1 MMRTPIIAGNW
12 KMNKTVTEAREFM
25 ESLSTLPK
33 SSDVETVICAP
44 FIHLTTLIDLAK
56 DTPLVI
62 GAENAHYENSG
73 AFTGEVSPHALN
85 DMGIEYVILGH
96 SERREYFNETDE
108 LINKK
113 VHAVYS
119 NGMIPI
125 VCVGES
131 ESEREANE
139 QNNIVTE
146 QVTKAMEG
154 LTDEQAKSIV
164 IAYEPIWA
172 IGTGK
177 SATENDAGEMATVI
191 REHVQTIYNEQVAS
205 SVRIQYG
212 GSVKPENIKQYMA
225 QTDID
230 GALVGGASLKADSFV
245 QLLEGAINE

>member
-1 MMRTPIIAGNW
+1 MRTPIIAGNW

>member
-1 MMRTPIIAGNW
+1 MRTPIIAGNW

-125 VCVGES
+125 ICVGES

>member
-1 MMRTPIIAGNW
+1 MRTPIIAGNW

-125 VCVGES
+125 ICVGES

-191 REHVQTIYNEQVAS
+191 REHVQSIYNEQVAS

>member
-1 MMRTPIIAGNW
+1 MRTPIIAGNW

-191 REHVQTIYNEQVAS
+191 REHVQSIYNEQVAS

>member
-191 REHVQTIYNEQVAS
+191 REHVQSIYNEQVAS

>member
-1 MMRTPIIAGNW
+1 
-12 KMNKTVTEAREFM
+12 
-25 ESLSTLPK
+25 
-33 SSDVETVICAP
+33 
-44 FIHLTTLIDLAK
+44 
-56 DTPLVI
+56 
-62 GAENAHYENSG
+62 
-73 AFTGEVSPHALN
+73 
-85 DMGIEYVILGH
+85 
-96 SERREYFNETDE
+96 
-108 LINKK
+108 
-113 VHAVYS
+113 
-119 NGMIPI
+119 MIPI

>member
-1 MMRTPIIAGNW
+1 MRTPIIAGNW

-33 SSDVETVICAP
+33 SSDVEAVICAP

>member
-33 SSDVETVICAP
+33 SSDVEAVICAP

-191 REHVQTIYNEQVAS
+191 REHVQSIYNEQVAS

>member
-33 SSDVETVICAP
+33 SSDVEAVICAP

-125 VCVGES
+125 ICVGES

-191 REHVQTIYNEQVAS
+191 REHVQSIYNEQVAS

>member
-1 MMRTPIIAGNW
+1 MRTPIIAGNW

-25 ESLSTLPK
+25 ECLSTLPK
-33 SSDVETVICAP
+33 SSDVEAVICAP

>member
-33 SSDVETVICAP
+33 SSDVEAVICAP

-125 VCVGES
+125 ICVGES

>member
-125 VCVGES
+125 ICVGES

>member
-125 VCVGES
+125 ICVGES

-191 REHVQTIYNEQVAS
+191 REHVQSIYNEQVAS

>member
-1 MMRTPIIAGNW
+1 MRTPIIAGNW

-33 SSDVETVICAP
+33 SSDVEAVICAP

-191 REHVQTIYNEQVAS
+191 REHVQSIYNEQVAS

>member
-1 MMRTPIIAGNW
+1 MRTPIIAGNW

-119 NGMIPI
+119 NDMIPI

-191 REHVQTIYNEQVAS
+191 REHVQSIYNEQVAS

>member
-33 SSDVETVICAP
+33 SSDVEAVICAP